1 MEHIKQMQTSVQ
13 NQKGLKGWLKRKL
26 FGSVLEA
33 AGKDDDILLKIAAET
48 RDNAAKSIAALQE
61 LEQRM
66 RAQQDTF
73 RQDFEN
79 ACVNLRNNN
88 AQISSM
94 QSQMDCIKVQQRQLQ
109 RQQAEAPAA
118 VPAETAAAHDSAPAP
133 AAPAGGQTYDTIEY
147 FDFENHFRG
156 SIESIKQAQKQ
167 YLPYFEGKQHVLD
180 FGCGRG
186 EFLSLMRD
194 QGIPAEGVDLYAPYA
209 EYCTMQGLKATCGDG
224 ISYLSRMQTVDGI
237 FAGQVVEHLTPEQI
251 MTLCNT
257 AYEKLEAG
265 GCLVVETPNPLSL
278 SIYTNAFYIDP
289 SHVKPVHPLTMQYY
303 LEKAGFENI
312 QVLYPESS
320 RPAQRIPALKVAGEN
335 VEEFNTAMQQVSQML
350 YGSHDYAVIA
360 VKA

>member
-167 YLPYFEGKQHVLD
+167 YLP
-180 FGCGRG
+180 
-186 EFLSLMRD
+186 
-194 QGIPAEGVDLYAPYA
+194 
-209 EYCTMQGLKATCGDG
+209 
-224 ISYLSRMQTVDGI
+224 
-237 FAGQVVEHLTPEQI
+237 
-251 MTLCNT
+251 
-257 AYEKLEAG
+257 
-265 GCLVVETPNPLSL
+265 
-278 SIYTNAFYIDP
+278 
-289 SHVKPVHPLTMQYY
+289 
-303 LEKAGFENI
+303 
-312 QVLYPESS
+312 
-320 RPAQRIPALKVAGEN
+320 
-335 VEEFNTAMQQVSQML
+335 
-350 YGSHDYAVIA
+350 
-360 VKA
+360 

>member
-109 RQQAEAPAA
+109 RQQAE
-118 VPAETAAAHDSAPAP
+118 DRKS
-133 AAPAGGQTYDTIEY
+133 
-147 FDFENHFRG
+147 
-156 SIESIKQAQKQ
+156 
-167 YLPYFEGKQHVLD
+167 
-180 FGCGRG
+180 
-186 EFLSLMRD
+186 
-194 QGIPAEGVDLYAPYA
+194 
-209 EYCTMQGLKATCGDG
+209 
-224 ISYLSRMQTVDGI
+224 
-237 FAGQVVEHLTPEQI
+237 VV
-251 MTLCNT
+251 
-257 AYEKLEAG
+257 
-265 GCLVVETPNPLSL
+265 
-278 SIYTNAFYIDP
+278 
-289 SHVKPVHPLTMQYY
+289 
-303 LEKAGFENI
+303 
-312 QVLYPESS
+312 
-320 RPAQRIPALKVAGEN
+320 
-335 VEEFNTAMQQVSQML
+335 
-350 YGSHDYAVIA
+350 
-360 VKA
+360 